1 MVATTVLTGRVS
13 STGRLPVPGKQ
24 VADAIDGM
32 VGDAG
37 EHIAQICLQ
46 VELTRL
52 GGLDEASFAI
62 LRNRQL
68 SPVHRLP
75 PPRVNQVGM
84 NVMTAREVRDAQPTC
99 RTLRNEA

>member
-37 EHIAQICLQ
+37 EHVAEISLRI
-46 VELTRL
+46 ELAHFC
-52 GGLDEASFAI
+52 GLDEGIHRGRANAAGVGAGKKVVFPGHRNHPFI
-62 LRNRQL
+62 LPMSGR
-68 SPVHRLP
+68 S
-75 PPRVNQVGM
+75 
-84 NVMTAREVRDAQPTC
+84 
-99 RTLRNEA
+99 